1 MSRLDDT
8 SWMQAALVQARAA
21 QQAGEVPVGAVLVRD
36 GQVIARARIGTTGH
50 ADDHAFADALAHEAR
65 QLAGAH
71 GTRISAI
78 GIGAPNANQL
88 TGIIEMAPNLPWK
101 HDVPLARMM
110 ADRLGAPA
118 VLGNDANAAALGEWR
133 YGAGQG
139 INDLLVVTLGT
150 GVGSGFI
157 VNGQL
162 VLGSAG
168 YAGELG
174 HTILIPGGRD
184 CTCGR
189 QGCLEAYVSIRGMIA
204 TYQECGGAPG
214 AMDVKTIADRGHQ
227 GEQAAIDCF
236 RLTTDRLAIGL
247 VNAVCAT
254 GPKRIV
260 LFGGIARNGDLL
272 MAPLRDRF
280 HAMLLNIY
288 KGRVDL
294 SVSALPDDD
303 AALLGAAALGTLE

>member
-1 MSRLDDT
+1 MILGIDIGGTT
-8 SWMQAALVQARAA
+8 SKLGLVH
-21 QQAGEVPVGAVLVRD
+21 D
-36 GQVIARARIGTTGH
+36 GKVIARARIETTGH
-50 ADDHAFADALAHEAR
+50 ADDHAFADALSRATDELVRSVPGSSINTA
-65 QLAGAH
+65 
-71 GTRISAI
+71 

-110 ADRLGAPA
+110 SDRLGVPTI
-118 VLGNDANAAALGEWR
+118 LGNDANAAALGEWR
-133 YGAGQG
+133 YGSGQG
-139 INDLLVVTLGT
+139 FDDLLVVTLGT

-157 VNGQL
+157 VNGRL

-168 YAGELG
+168 NAGELG
-174 HTILIPGGRD
+174 HMILVPGGRA

-204 TYQECGGAPG
+204 TYAEAGGTAVVKDVRSIAGLAHASDPA
-214 AMDVKTIADRGHQ
+214 AMV
-227 GEQAAIDCF
+227 CF
-236 RLTTDRLAIGL
+236 TRTTEWLAIGL
-247 VNAVCAT
+247 ANAVCAT

-272 MAPLRDRF
+272 MAPLRERF
-280 HAMLLNIY
+280 HSTLLNIY

-294 SVSALPDDD
+294 TVSALPDDD
-303 AALLGAAALGTLE
+303 AALLGAAALGTL

>member
-1 MSRLDDT
+1 MILGIDIGGTT
-8 SWMQAALVQARAA
+8 SKL
-21 QQAGEVPVGAVLVRD
+21 GLVRD
-36 GQVIARARIGTTGH
+36 GQVIARARIGTMGH

-168 YAGELG
+168 NAGELG

>member
-1 MSRLDDT
+1 MILGIDIGGTT
-8 SWMQAALVQARAA
+8 SKL
-21 QQAGEVPVGAVLVRD
+21 GLVRD

-294 SVSALPDDD
+294 SVRALPENN

>member
-1 MSRLDDT
+1 MILGIDIGGTT
-8 SWMQAALVQARAA
+8 SKL
-21 QQAGEVPVGAVLVRD
+21 GLVRD

-168 YAGELG
+168 NAGELG
-174 HTILIPGGRD
+174 HTILIPEGRD

>member
-1 MSRLDDT
+1 MILGIDIGGTT
-8 SWMQAALVQARAA
+8 SKL
-21 QQAGEVPVGAVLVRD
+21 GLVRD
-36 GQVIARARIGTTGH
+36 GKVIARARISTTGH
-50 ADDHAFADALAHEAR
+50 ADDNAFADALAHEAR
-65 QLAGAH
+65 KLAERH
-71 GTRISAI
+71 GFRITAI

-110 ADRLGAPA
+110 SDRLGAPA

-133 YGAGQG
+133 YGAGRG

-157 VNGQL
+157 THGRL

-168 YAGELG
+168 NAGELG
-174 HTILIPGGRD
+174 HTILIPDGRD

-189 QGCLEAYVSIRGMIA
+189 RGCLEAYVSIRGMRA
-204 TYQECGGAPG
+204 TYAECGGALD
-214 AMDVKTIADRGHQ
+214 ADEVKTIADRANA
-227 GEQAAIDCF
+227 GEEAAITCF
-236 RLTTDRLAIGL
+236 RRTTEWLAIGL
-247 VNAVCAT
+247 ANAVCAT
-254 GPKRIV
+254 GPRRIV
-260 LFGGIARNGDLL
+260 LFGGIARNGELL
-272 MAPLRDRF
+272 MAPLRNRF
-280 HAMLLNIY
+280 HAVLLNIY

>member
-1 MSRLDDT
+1 MILGIDIGGTT
-8 SWMQAALVQARAA
+8 SKLGLVQ
-21 QQAGEVPVGAVLVRD
+21 D
-36 GQVIARARIGTTGH
+36 GKVIARTRINTTGH
-50 ADDHAFADALAHEAR
+50 ADDHAFADALAIEAVR
-65 QLAGAH
+65 LTTDNEH
-71 GTRISAI
+71 RITAV

-110 ADRLGAPA
+110 ADRLNVPA

-139 INDLLVVTLGT
+139 FDDLLVVTLGT

-157 VNGQL
+157 VNGRL

-168 YAGELG
+168 NAGELG
-174 HTILIPGGRD
+174 HVIIVPNGRP

-189 QGCLEAYVSIRGMIA
+189 KGCLEAYVSIRGMRKTYAELSGITDKDGILVREGVLPIA
-204 TYQECGGAPG
+204 EAARAGDA
-214 AMDVKTIADRGHQ
+214 AALKTFHDTVDH
-227 GEQAAIDCF
+227 
-236 RLTTDRLAIGL
+236 LAIGL
-247 VNAVCAT
+247 ANAVCAT
-254 GPKRIV
+254 GPRRIV
-260 LFGGIARNGDLL
+260 LFGGIARNGELL

-280 HAMLLNIY
+280 QEVLLNIY

-294 SVSALPDDD
+294 TVSALEDDD
-303 AALLGAAALGTLE
+303 AALLGAAALTTL